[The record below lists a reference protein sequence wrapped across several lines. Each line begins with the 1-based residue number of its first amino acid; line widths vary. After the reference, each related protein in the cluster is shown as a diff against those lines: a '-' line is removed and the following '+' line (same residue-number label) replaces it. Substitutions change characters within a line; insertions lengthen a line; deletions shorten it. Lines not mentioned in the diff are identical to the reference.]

1 MNMQIN
7 PEQMFINTFQ
17 HAKPGVI
24 AKLGKRKDIKLKNRE
39 NTMSRRC
46 L

>member
-1 MNMQIN
+1 MHIH
-7 PEQMFINTFQ
+7 PEQMFNNMFQ
-17 HAKPGVI
+17 HAKPGVN
-24 AKLGKRKDIKLKNRE
+24 AKLGKRKDMNLKNRE